1 VGYRSDG
8 SIAQYMSSF
17 SLSDQAHNDV
27 GEVSIVKKE
36 GNQTWKKPATLR
48 NTRVGILRDGSRGF
62 AA

>member
-1 VGYRSDG
+1 
-8 SIAQYMSSF
+8 MSSF